1 MWPQA
6 NLVCY
11 PDRVFAPTTTTRH
24 VYDVAAQ
31 HVISGA
37 MEGVNGKWSPF
48 LFYDYHRLPICHHL
62 MTTFSSY
69 FMTWIIATHC
79 FSFFLDTL
87 LKYKNKLISVYRMS
101 RYYDLSSSSIY
112 YCIITI
118 LHLGNRQ
125 YNPWLCSLVECN
137 NGSWVSLHA
146 CIFNS

>member
-48 LFYDYHRLPICHHL
+48 F

-87 LKYKNKLISVYRMS
+87 FKYKNKLISVYRMS
-101 RYYDLSSSSIY
+101 CYYDLSASIY

>member
-48 LFYDYHRLPICHHL
+48 F

-112 YCIITI
+112 YCIITV

-125 YNPWLCSLVECN
+125 YNSWPCSLVECN